1 MWCWHHI
8 KDNLN
13 GLCPACRSPYSDDP
27 HAFSAVD
34 RKDVIRSEK
43 QKQQR
48 RAKGVAAAAA
58 AAASGTTITAASHAA
73 AIALAAANGG
83 LNGNSIAG
91 ANGQHQSGFSGIGVG
106 SSSSGNTAANNTS
119 SLLNASNY
127 PLPARPAVN
136 RRDLHHMRVIQ
147 VCAMTYSNDT

>member
-43 QKQQR
+43 QKQR

-58 AAASGTTITAASHAA
+58 AAAASGTTVPSVSNAA
-73 AIALAAANGG
+73 AIALAAANGNH
-83 LNGNSIAG
+83 NGNAALG
-91 ANGQHQSGFSGIGVG
+91 MNGQHQSGFSGIVG
-106 SSSSGNTAANNTS
+106 GGSSGNTTANNT
-119 SLLNASNY
+119 LLNASNY

-147 VCAMTYSNDT
+147 VVHYIYNSFMTL